1 MNLVEYAVTR
11 SRFTFVVYGCLLLLG
26 VVSFR
31 AIPKLE
37 DPDTN
42 VPRFTIVATYPGANA
57 GEIEQSVARPLE
69 EALKELDD
77 VDKISSTVKDGY
89 ALTKVAFFFG
99 GDPDRKYDEV
109 LRQAAM
115 VRANLPE
122 GVNEIEVRRSQT
134 IDVAAVQ
141 IALVS
146 PEASYGRLQDL
157 AEALRKRL
165 ETVPEVRQ
173 VRKHAYPE
181 KQVGVTVRMEQMVAL
196 GVSLGQVIAAI
207 QGDNSSL
214 SAGAAEVGNRRF
226 NIKASGNYSDLAM
239 VRRTTVLSRDGA
251 VVRLGDIAEVR
262 WETAEVESFGRYNG
276 ERAMF
281 VSVRPRAQQNL
292 FHLSE
297 HVSAELE
304 RFRATMPADVRLEIG
319 WDQSLNVGE
328 RLGQL
333 RTDFLLA
340 LLLVAVTVLPLG
352 FRASVLVMVSVPLS
366 LAIGLTALH
375 LTGFSLNQL
384 SIVGGVIAL
393 GLLVDD
399 SIVVVENVARFRR
412 QGSSAMRAAIDGTL
426 QILPAVIGTTL
437 TLIFAFL
444 PLLVI
449 PGTAGQFIM
458 SLPAAVIY
466 TVVASMAVALT
477 ITPLLARYLFSGS
490 HRTEAN
496 GLLRGL
502 QKAISASYRPLL
514 HFCMKHR
521 LLSLGVTAL
530 LVVGGFALLPNIG
543 FSLFPK
549 AGLPQFLVQI
559 EAEEGASVAATDVI
573 VRQVEAILEE
583 FPEITNRFTTVGDGN
598 PRIYYNFGP
607 QSAKANTAEMFATI
621 APYDRVKGPVML
633 ERIRGRVKAIPG
645 ARIIV
650 KEFENG
656 SGGDA
661 PIEVRLISDDLDDL
675 TVAARQVEDMLGRI
689 SGIYAVKNPVRVPRT
704 DLRVVVDATQ
714 ASALGVAEADIDQAA
729 RFAFAGVEAGR
740 FREADGDEYPIRLQL
755 PREARATLENWPGL
769 QVRSAVTGAYLPIA
783 QVARLELESAPP
795 VIERYNQERSVTV
808 TALVAEGYNV
818 ARLTNAA
825 REQLEVITWPAGM
838 RWEFGGEAEEGTETF
853 GGLGTAVLIAIFGIL
868 AILVIEFGSFRGTL
882 IVASVIPLG
891 FVGGLV
897 ALWITGYTLS
907 FTAAVGFIALIG
919 MEIKNSILLV
929 DFTND
934 LRRQG
939 VPLCEAIEQAGE
951 VRFLPV
957 VLTTFTA
964 LGALLPLA
972 LQGSGLYSPLAIVIM
987 GGLISSLV
995 LSRVVTP
1002 LLYSLMPPPSG
1013 QISYPENPCFG

>member
-1 MNLVEYAVTR
+1 MNLVDYAVTR
-11 SRFTFVVYGCLLLLG
+11 SRFTFVIYGCLFMLG

-31 AIPKLE
+31 SIPKLE

-42 VPRFTIVATYPGANA
+42 VPKFTVVATYPGANA
-57 GEIEQSVARPLE
+57 AEIEQSVARPLE

-77 VDKISSTVKDGY
+77 VNKISSTVKDGY
-89 ALTKVAFFFG
+89 ALTQVEFYFG
-99 GDPDRKYDEV
+99 GDPDRKYDDV
-109 LRQAAM
+109 LRQAAV
-115 VRANLPE
+115 VRPDLPT
-122 GVNEIEVRRSQT
+122 GVNGIEVRRSQT

-141 IALVS
+141 IAIVS
-146 PEASYGRLQDL
+146 REASYGRLQDL

-181 KQVGVTVRMEQMVAL
+181 KQVSVTLRMEQVAAL
-196 GVSLGQVIAAI
+196 GVSLDQIISAI
-207 QGDNSSL
+207 RSDNASL
-214 SAGAAEVGNRRF
+214 SAGAAEVGDRRF

-239 VRRTTVLSRDGA
+239 VRRTAVLSRDGV
-251 VVRLGDIAEVR
+251 VVRLGDIAEVQ

-297 HVSAELE
+297 HVRAELE
-304 RFRATMPADVRLEIG
+304 RFRATLPGDVRLEVG
-319 WDQSLNVGE
+319 WDQSINVGE
-328 RLGQL
+328 RMGQL
-333 RTDFLLA
+333 QTDFILA
-340 LLLVAVTVLPLG
+340 LALVALTVLPLG
-352 FRASVLVMVSVPLS
+352 FRASVLVMISIPLS
-366 LAIGLTALH
+366 LAMGLSALY

-412 QGSSAMRAAIDGTL
+412 QGHSALRSAIDGTR
-426 QILPAVIGTTL
+426 QIVPAVIGTTL

-444 PLLVI
+444 PLLMI

-466 TVVASMAVALT
+466 TVFASMLVALT
-477 ITPLLARYLFSGS
+477 ITPLLARYLFGGKN
-490 HRTEAN
+490 HTEAN

-514 HFCMKHR
+514 HFCMRHR

-530 LVVGGFALLPNIG
+530 LVAGGFALLPGIG

-559 EAEEGASVAATDVI
+559 EAEEGASVAATDAI
-573 VRQVEAILEE
+573 TRQVEAILEQ
-583 FPEITNRFTTVGDGN
+583 FPEVTNRFTNVGDGN
-598 PRIYYNFGP
+598 PRIYYNVSP
-607 QSAKANTAEMFATI
+607 QSPKANTAEIFATI
-621 APYDRVKGPVML
+621 APYDRVKGPATL
-633 ERIRGRVKAIPG
+633 QRIRERVNAIPG
-645 ARIIV
+645 ARIVV
-650 KEFENG
+650 KELENG

-661 PIEVRLISDDLDDL
+661 PIEVRLISDNLNDL
-675 TVAARQVEDMLGRI
+675 TTTASRVEDMLGGLT
-689 SGIYAVKNPVRVPRT
+689 GIYSVKNPVRVQRT
-704 DLRVVVDATQ
+704 DLRVVVDSAQ
-714 ASALGVAEADIDQAA
+714 ASTLGVWESDIDQAA
-729 RFAFAGVEAGR
+729 RFAFAGLDAGR
-740 FREADGDEYPIRLQL
+740 FREADGYEYPIRLQL
-755 PREARATLENWPGL
+755 PRGARATMENWPKL
-769 QVRSAVTGAYLPIA
+769 QVRSTVTGAYLPMA
-783 QVARLELESAPP
+783 QVARLELENAPP
-795 VIERYNQERSVTV
+795 VIERYNQERSITV
-808 TALVAEGYNV
+808 TALVLDGYNV
-818 ARLTNAA
+818 ARLTLVA
-825 REQLEVITWPAGM
+825 RKQLEAMTWPVGL
-838 RWEFGGEAEEGTETF
+838 RWEFGGEAEESAETF
-853 GGLGTAVLIAIFGIL
+853 GGLGTAVLIATFGIL
-868 AILVIEFGSFRGTL
+868 AILVLEFGSFRSTL

-907 FTAAVGFIALIG
+907 FTAGIGFIALIG

-929 DFTND
+929 DFTNE

-939 VPLCEAIEQAGE
+939 APLREAIEQAGE
-951 VRFLPV
+951 IRFLPV

-987 GGLISSLV
+987 GGLISSLL

-1002 LLYSLMPPPSG
+1002 LLYSLIPPPSG
-1013 QISYPENPCFG
+1013 QISYPENPCF